1 MPSFVRNSDSP
12 FSAYYVGVDPSGG
25 AAPQRRVVGI
35 GASTWYAKRLHLRRL
50 WSPRTHARLL
60 AASTLVTAHRRA
72 LLFDPSGS
80 GDMVWWIEEG
90 RARLSRFRPDGREVA
105 TAVLEEGEL
114 FGQEPRVPF
123 AIADAYVE
131 VIESGDFR
139 SVGRA
144 FFERLLQDE
153 VDASRAIA
161 AQLAH
166 QHGMADPPS
175 WFGERPARARRT
187 RLAAVL
193 TSFHAHGADTELP
206 AMSLQE
212 WALISG
218 IERPHLV
225 EELKELVDA
234 AICSVESGVLRLLD
248 ATALVRRS
256 ESR

>member
-1 MPSFVRNSDSP
+1 MPSFVSNSDSP
-12 FSAYYVGVDPSGG
+12 FSAYHFGVDPSAG

-35 GASTWYAKRLHLRRL
+35 GASTWYAKRLRLRRL
-50 WSPRTHARLL
+50 WSTRTHARLL

-72 LLFDPSGS
+72 LLLDPSGS
-80 GDMVWWIEEG
+80 GDTVWWIEEG

-123 AIADAYVE
+123 AIADVYVE

-153 VDASRAIA
+153 VDASHAIA

-166 QHGMADPPS
+166 QHGMTNPPS
-175 WFGERPARARRT
+175 WFGERPARARGT
-187 RLAAVL
+187 RLTAVL
-193 TSFHAHGADTELP
+193 SAFHSYGADTELP

-212 WALISG
+212 YALISG
-218 IERPHLV
+218 IERPDLV
-225 EELKELVDA
+225 EALAGLVDA
-234 AICSVESGVLRLLD
+234 KVCSVESGVLRVLD
-248 ATALVRRS
+248 AAALVRRS